1 MRTVI
6 YRHTRSSDIILYNMG
21 IPPRIAE
28 LRALLD
34 RANFAYYVDAEP
46 IMSDRDYDELIQ
58 ELINLEQAH
67 PDAYDSA
74 SPTLRV
80 GGEPI
85 DAFESIE
92 HSVPMLSIDNTYSDE
107 EVRKWVEKTTE
118 QCTEPVTFVTDSKI
132 DGVAISLRY
141 ELGALVGALTRGD
154 GERGDNVIK
163 QVQKIRSIP
172 LKLRGNAPDV
182 LEVRGEIYMPID
194 AFNELNKARAS
205 EGEPLFAN
213 ARNSTA
219 GTLKSLDPSIVAD
232 RSLAFIAHGKGEID
246 WDDSPTTWNDFA
258 ETLKTFGLPIN
269 PEMKVCNTTDD
280 ILSAIDELAE
290 QRLSLPYGID
300 GLVIRVNQFAQQ
312 EGLKTTSKSPRW
324 CIAYKFPA
332 EQGETKLT
340 LIEWLVGKNGTLTP
354 RATMDPI
361 TLAGTVV
368 QHASLHNI
376 DEIHR
381 KDIRV
386 GDSVIV
392 EKAGDIIPQVV
403 RVVSEKRSGHEPLTE
418 APRTCPT
425 CSGPVEKDG
434 PKLYCVSPECPAQFR
449 EKVKWFAKRDQMDI
463 DGLGEKVVDQL
474 IDAKLVQH
482 FADLYSL
489 QECDLLPL
497 EGFAEKSAKQ
507 LVQSIANSKSQGLTR
522 VLASVGVRLIGG
534 ATAKTITKSYTT
546 IHALQEASVEA
557 LTELKDV
564 GQITAETLH
573 SFLHSSQGKLLFER
587 LADAGLLL
595 ETTDSYVEDV
605 TFSSKIIV
613 ITGSLEHWSRS
624 DLKQELERRGA
635 IVTGSVSKKTD
646 LLIAGEK
653 AGSKLDKATALGVE
667 VWDEQALS
675 EAFSA

>member
-1 MRTVI
+1 
-6 YRHTRSSDIILYNMG
+6 MG

-28 LRALLD
+28 LRTLLD
-34 RANFAYYVDAEP
+34 SANFAYYVDAEP
-46 IMSDRDYDELIQ
+46 IMSDRDYDELMR
-58 ELINLEQAH
+58 ELIELEQAN

-74 SPTLRV
+74 SPSLRV

-85 DAFESIE
+85 DAFESVE
-92 HSVPMLSIDNTYSDE
+92 HAIPMLSIDNTYNDE

-118 QCTEPVTFVTDSKI
+118 HSKVPLTFVTDSKI

-141 ELGALVGALTRGD
+141 EQGVLVSALTRGD
-154 GERGDNVIK
+154 GERGDDVIK

-172 LKLRGNAPDV
+172 LKLRGCPPNV

-194 AFNELNKARAS
+194 AFEALNNLREAS
-205 EGEPLFAN
+205 GEQLFAN

-219 GTLKSLDPSIVAD
+219 GTLKSLDPSVVAD
-232 RSLAFIAHGKGEID
+232 RSLAFIAHGKGHLD
-246 WDDSPTTWNDFA
+246 WNDAPKTWDGFVEA
-258 ETLKTFGLPIN
+258 LKFFGLPIN
-269 PEMKVCNTTDD
+269 PEMKVCQTIED
-280 ILSAIDELAE
+280 IIGAISELAQ
-290 QRLSLPYGID
+290 QRLSLPYLID
-300 GLVIRVNQFAQQ
+300 GLVIRVNEFVQQ
-312 EGLKTTSKSPRW
+312 DALKTTSKSPRW

-332 EQGETKLT
+332 EQGETKLN

-354 RATMDPI
+354 RATMEPI

-386 GDSVIV
+386 GDTVVV

-403 RVVSEKRSGHEPLTE
+403 HVVDKHRSGSEPVTE
-418 APRTCPT
+418 APIACPT

-449 EKVKWFAKRDQMDI
+449 EKVKWFSKRDQMDI

-489 QECDLLPL
+489 EVDDLLPL
-497 EGFAEKSAKQ
+497 DGFAKKSAKQ
-507 LVQSIANSKSQGLTR
+507 LIDAIAMSKTQGLTR
-522 VLASVGVRLIGG
+522 VLASVGVRLIGV
-534 ATAKTITKSYTT
+534 ATAKTITKSYPT
-546 IHALQEASVEA
+546 IESLQEASVES
-557 LTELKDV
+557 LTELRDV

-573 SFLHSSQGKLLFER
+573 SFLHASQGKLLFDR
-587 LADAGLLL
+587 LAQAGVLL
-595 ETTDSYVEDV
+595 ETTDSYVEDESFAGKV
-605 TFSSKIIV
+605 IV
-613 ITGSLEHWSRS
+613 LTGSLEEWSRS
-624 DLKQELERRGA
+624 ELKSELERRGA
-635 IVTGSVSKKTD
+635 TVTGSVSKKTD

-653 AGSKLDKATALGVE
+653 AGSKLEKATSLGVE
-667 VWDEQALS
+667 VWDEQALI
-675 EAFSA
+675 EALSA

>member
-1 MRTVI
+1 
-6 YRHTRSSDIILYNMG
+6 MG
-21 IPPRIAE
+21 IPPRITE

-34 RANFAYYVDAEP
+34 SANFAYYVDAEP
-46 IMSDRDYDELIQ
+46 IMSDRDYDELMR
-58 ELINLEQAH
+58 ELIDLECAN
-67 PDAYDSA
+67 PDAHDFA

-85 DAFESIE
+85 DAFESVE
-92 HSVPMLSIDNTYSDE
+92 HTIPMLSIDNTYNDE
-107 EVRKWVEKTTE
+107 EVRKWVEKTI
-118 QCTEPVTFVTDSKI
+118 QLCDEPISFVTDSKI

-141 ELGALVGALTRGD
+141 EQGILVSALTRGD

-172 LKLRGNAPDV
+172 LKLRGDAPDV

-194 AFNELNKARAS
+194 AFEALNKKREE
-205 EGEPLFAN
+205 EGDSLFAN

-219 GTLKSLDPSIVAD
+219 GTLKSLDPSVVAD
-232 RSLAFIAHGKGEID
+232 RSLAFIAHGKGELV
-246 WDDSPTTWNDFA
+246 WDNAPTTWDAFA
-258 ETLKTFGLPIN
+258 EDLKSFGFPIN
-269 PEMKVCNTTDD
+269 PEMQRCQSVED
-280 ILSAIDELAE
+280 ILGAIDALAK
-290 QRLSLPYGID
+290 QRPTLPYGID
-300 GLVIRVNQFAQQ
+300 GLVIRVTQFAQQ
-312 EGLKTTSKSPRW
+312 DALKSTSKSPRW

-332 EQGETKLT
+332 EQGETELKH
-340 LIEWLVGKNGTLTP
+340 IEWLVGKNGTLTP
-354 RATMDPI
+354 RATMEPL

-381 KDIRV
+381 KDIRI
-386 GDSVIV
+386 GDSIIV

-403 RVVSEKRSGHEPLTE
+403 RVLINKRHGNEIVTE
-418 APRTCPT
+418 APSKCPT
-425 CSGPVEKDG
+425 CGGPVEKDG

-489 QECDLLPL
+489 EVGDLLPL

-507 LVQSIANSKSQGLTR
+507 LINAIDASKRQGLTR
-522 VLASVGVRLIGG
+522 VLASVGVRLIGN
-534 ATAKTITKSYTT
+534 ATAKTITKMYTS
-546 IHALQEASVEA
+546 IEALQDASVES

-564 GQITAETLH
+564 GQITADTLH
-573 SFLHSSQGKLLFER
+573 SFLHAPQGMMLFER
-587 LADAGLLL
+587 LAQAGVLL
-595 ETTDSYVEDV
+595 ETTESYVEDEA
-605 TFSSKIIV
+605 FSGKVIV
-613 ITGSLEHWSRS
+613 LTGSLEQWSRS
-624 DLKQELERRGA
+624 ELKNELENRGA
-635 IVTGSVSKKTD
+635 TVTGSVSKKTD

-653 AGSKLDKATALGVE
+653 AGSKLEKAISLGIE
-667 VWDEQALS
+667 VWDEQALNA
-675 EAFSA
+675 AFSA